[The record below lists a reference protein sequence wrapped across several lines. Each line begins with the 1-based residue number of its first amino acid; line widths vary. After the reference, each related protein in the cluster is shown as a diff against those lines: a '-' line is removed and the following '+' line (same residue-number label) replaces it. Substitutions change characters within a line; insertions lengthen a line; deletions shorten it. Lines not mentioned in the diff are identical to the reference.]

1 MRVLLLSFCSI
12 FITATVHSQTKLN
25 KENTLALT
33 TGIGLRVTPVHL
45 GDLPPG
51 YPNYSFLVQTDENV
65 NGPAFY
71 IGLLHYWSKPRIS
84 FEYENSFRY
93 KYIYII
99 DGQHIL
105 HDGYRLSLDF
115 HFTLSKFFPIKK
127 NTLKTGIGYSL
138 LNHGTDFFD
147 TASYWAYNLN
157 FATINA
163 NISYQVRQ
171 LNFELINRFTTSYF
185 LNEGPMYIPE
195 LRVTYAINLK
205 NKKIF

>member
-1 MRVLLLSFCSI
+1 MRVLLLIFFPI
-12 FITATVHSQTKLN
+12 FITATVHSQTKSS

-93 KYIYII
+93 KYLYIV

-105 HDGYRLSLDF
+105 YDGYRLTCDF
-115 HFTLSKFFPIKK
+115 HFTLS
-127 NTLKTGIGYSL
+127 
-138 LNHGTDFFD
+138 
-147 TASYWAYNLN
+147 
-157 FATINA
+157 
-163 NISYQVRQ
+163 
-171 LNFELINRFTTSYF
+171 
-185 LNEGPMYIPE
+185 
-195 LRVTYAINLK
+195 
-205 NKKIF
+205 